1 MFGMQREYPEGC
13 NDLYKN
19 YLHAFMQNMYKLV
32 HMKYKKKTFSEK
44 KRNQPEGVEKWP
56 FR

>member
-1 MFGMQREYPEGC
+1 MIFT
-13 NDLYKN
+13 
-19 YLHAFMQNMYKLV
+19 KLSSCIYA
-32 HMKYKKKTFSEK
+32 KYVQTRAHEILKKTFSEK